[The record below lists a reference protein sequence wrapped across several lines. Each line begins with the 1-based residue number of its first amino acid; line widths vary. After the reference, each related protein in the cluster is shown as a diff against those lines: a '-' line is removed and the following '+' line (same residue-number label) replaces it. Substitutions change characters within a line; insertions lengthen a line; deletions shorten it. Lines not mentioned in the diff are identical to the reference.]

1 MNQTVEDIINE
12 INETQIHEGRTLML
26 YEMRPI
32 MEKHIANITQDN
44 KEDEQMSVIDGKVVT
59 GRRMSDGEPV
69 TGFIIGTTPFT
80 YILPEDEV
88 RKACCTGQQQVKI
101 EITAER
107 ILAHD

>member
-12 INETQIHEGRTLML
+12 INETQIHEGRKLML

-32 MEKHIANITQDN
+32 MEKHIAKITQDN
-44 KEDEQMSVIDGKVVT
+44 KENEQMSVIDGKVVT
-59 GRRMSDGEPV
+59 GLRMSDGEPV
-69 TGFIIGTTPFT
+69 TGFVIGTTPFT

-88 RKACCTGQQQVKI
+88 RKACCTGEQQVKI